1 MFRVLLRVDLILS
14 VFTKIKKKKKATFV
28 FKGTLEGNSIKCPC
42 SLLRSLEI
50 GNVQTLG

>member
-14 VFTKIKKKKKATFV
+14 VFTKIKKKKATFV